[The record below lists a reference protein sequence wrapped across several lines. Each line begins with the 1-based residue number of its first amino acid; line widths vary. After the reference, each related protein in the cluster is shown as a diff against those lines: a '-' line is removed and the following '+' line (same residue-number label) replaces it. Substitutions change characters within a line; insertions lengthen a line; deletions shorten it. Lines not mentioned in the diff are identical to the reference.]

1 MGRPYTPESV
11 PSYLN
16 ARSLARE
23 LEISESQVYSL
34 TKAGV
39 LPKPIRITSGCVRWS
54 WASVQASL
62 ASLEEGAEVEESDPF
77 LRGVRNASKAQEERR
92 GSA

>member
-1 MGRPYTPESV
+1 MGNPLSSV

-16 ARSLARE
+16 VRSLARE

-39 LPKPIRITSGCVRWS
+39 LPKPIKLTSGCVRWC

-62 ASLEEGAEVEESDPF
+62 ASLEEGALGEDSDPF
-77 LRGVRNASKAQEERR
+77 LRGVRDATKTPEVSR
-92 GSA
+92 GLA